1 MKLCKDAI
9 YRVSLKKKWDLKMWY
24 RLNKILVLIVSA
36 TALLVNNIQ
45 AGKIND
51 FTIKDIDNKRVTF
64 SDLQGENL
72 TIIDFW
78 ATWCKPCARAI
89 PELITLYEDYK
100 EKGVQVIGISVD
112 SPRNLPK
119 VKPFVNSMGITYP
132 ILLDSNNE
140 LMSELQV
147 TSLPTILVVD
157 SQNEIVLIHRGYR
170 PGDEIILRDE
180 IDKLIANKSPES
192 EDEE

>member
-1 MKLCKDAI
+1 MKNNVAIVVTLC
-9 YRVSLKKKWDLKMWY
+9 
-24 RLNKILVLIVSA
+24 ILILANLPGKTV
-36 TALLVNNIQ
+36 
-45 AGKIND
+45 AGKIDD
-51 FTIKDIDNKRVTF
+51 FTLKDLNNKRVSF

-100 EKGVQVIGISVD
+100 NQSVQVVGICVD
-112 SPRNLPK
+112 SPRNLAK

-132 ILLDSNNE
+132 ILLDSNSE

-147 TSLPTILVVD
+147 TALPTILIVD
-157 SQNEIVLIHRGYR
+157 NQNEIVLIHRGYK
-170 PGDEIILRDE
+170 PGDEIFLREE
-180 IDKLIANKSPES
+180 IDKLLVDKSAES
-192 EDEE
+192 EDE

>member
-1 MKLCKDAI
+1 MGA
-9 YRVSLKKKWDLKMWY
+9 YR
-24 RLNKILVLIVSA
+24 IL
-36 TALLVNNIQ
+36 
-45 AGKIND
+45 
-51 FTIKDIDNKRVTF
+51 
-64 SDLQGENL
+64 E
-72 TIIDFW
+72 
-78 ATWCKPCARAI
+78 
-89 PELITLYEDYK
+89 

-180 IDKLIANKSPES
+180 IDKLIANISPES